1 MAVSCPGCGQE
12 VPVTEREVTL
22 LSGACPGCARDVVLW
37 SSTAGS
43 APTEETSEA
52 APALSVTHQ
61 DGDEDCEGTL
71 SLVVGD
77 KGRLVGTCSD
87 CGSEFVFTLETGAG
101 ETEEGE
107 EEERPRPPF
116 RRPARSSGGDRP
128 SFDDREAPRGR
139 PCRKCGGTLRFET
152 GDDGNVTGTCSS
164 CGNTFTLPPRRDDRG
179 GGGGG
184 YRGGGGGGYRGGG
197 GGGYRGG
204 GGGGYRGGGGGGY
217 RGGGGGGGFRG
228 PPRGGGGRPPFRR
241 RSESDGDDDDRPRRR
256 RRE

>member
-87 CGSEFVFTLETGAG
+87 CGSEFVFTLETGADARQRIVRLTARA
-101 ETEEGE
+101 ESLLPTIEAEWAVTDAAVRE
-107 EEERPRPPF
+107 LEAELPFPLSEILAAVLRAVER
-116 RRPARSSGGDRP
+116 RS
-128 SFDDREAPRGR
+128 
-139 PCRKCGGTLRFET
+139 LRQRLDSLLPQRAFYLE
-152 GDDGNVTGTCSS
+152 
-164 CGNTFTLPPRRDDRG
+164 LPPQPFLLTDVVEEDRDPAALGRMRPNAVLV
-179 GGGGG
+179 
-184 YRGGGGGGYRGGG
+184 Y
-197 GGGYRGG
+197 
-204 GGGGYRGGGGGGY
+204 
-217 RGGGGGGGFRG
+217 
-228 PPRGGGGRPPFRR
+228 PRCRASTTVSSMYARTAGKAPK
-241 RSESDGDDDDRPRRR
+241 
-256 RRE
+256 

>member
-1 MAVSCPGCGQE
+1 MSVSCPGCGQE

-22 LSGACPGCARDVVLW
+22 LSGACPGCARDVVVW

-43 APTEETSEA
+43 APTEEAVETA

-61 DGDEDCEGTL
+61 DGDEDCDGTL

-77 KGRLVGTCSD
+77 KGKLVGTCSD
-87 CGSEFVFTLETGAG
+87 CGSEFIFTLETGAA
-101 ETEEGE
+101 E
-107 EEERPRPPF
+107 EEESEDEDRPRPAF
-116 RRPARSSGGDRP
+116 RRAPRPSGDRP
-128 SFDDREAPRGR
+128 AFDDREAPRGR

-179 GGGGG
+179 GGGG

-204 GGGGYRGGGGGGY
+204 GGGG
-217 RGGGGGGGFRG
+217 FRG

-241 RSESDGDDDDRPRRR
+241 RTDRDDGDDDRPRRR